1 MRPRARFD
9 ERIKLI
15 DMANKPTEQELRQ
28 QNIAEAV
35 SKSEL
40 FFQKYGKII
49 YGCVAAILLI
59 ALAILAYNRFVLQPK
74 KAAAQEEMFKAEQKF
89 AQGDY
94 ELALNGDDNN
104 LGFEDIIAKYG
115 TKGGEAV
122 YMYAGACA
130 LQLGQFDDAIAYFKK
145 YDGKEKILLSR
156 AQAGIGD
163 AYVGLEEYKTALDW
177 YEKAAKTADN
187 MYAAGYLL
195 KAGMVAE
202 ELGDTAKA
210 LACYKE
216 IKDQYPQAPEASDID
231 KYITRIEF

>member
-1 MRPRARFD
+1 
-9 ERIKLI
+9 
-15 DMANKPTEQELRQ
+15 MANKPTEQELRQ

-49 YGCVAAILLI
+49 YGCVAAVLLI

-74 KAAAQEEMFKAEQKF
+74 KAEAQEELFRAEQKF

-115 TKGGEAV
+115 TKGGESV
-122 YMYAGACA
+122 YLYAGACA
-130 LQLGQFDDAIAYFKK
+130 LQLGQFDKAIEYFKK
-145 YDGKEKILLSR
+145 YDGGDKILLSR

-163 AYVGLEEYKTALDW
+163 ALVGLEDYKGALAA
-177 YEKAAKTADN
+177 YEKAAATVDDLF
-187 MYAAGYLL
+187 AAGYLL

-202 ELGDTAKA
+202 EMGDKDKA
-210 LACYKE
+210 LSLYKE
-216 IKDQYPQAPEASDID
+216 IKDQYPQAPEAMDID

>member
-1 MRPRARFD
+1 
-9 ERIKLI
+9 
-15 DMANKPTEQELRQ
+15 MANKPTEQELRQ

-59 ALAILAYNRFVLQPK
+59 ALAILAYNRFILQPQK
-74 KAAAQEEMFKAEQKF
+74 EKAQAAMYVAEQRF
-89 AQGDY
+89 GAGDF
-94 ELALNGDDNN
+94 ELALNGDDNDM
-104 LGFEDIIAKYG
+104 GFEEIIDTYG
-115 TKGGEAV
+115 VKGGKSV

-130 LQLGQFDDAIAYFKK
+130 LQTGDFDKAIKYFKK
-145 YDGKEKILLSR
+145 YSGEDKILFAR

-163 AYVGLEEYKTALDW
+163 AYVGLEDYKSALAA
-177 YEKAAKTADN
+177 YEKAAATIDN

-195 KAGMVAE
+195 KAGQVAE
-202 ELGDTAKA
+202 ELGDKEKA
-210 LACYKE
+210 LACYNK
-216 IKDQYPQAPEASDID
+216 IKDQYPQSAEASDID

>member
-1 MRPRARFD
+1 
-9 ERIKLI
+9 
-15 DMANKPTEQELRQ
+15 MANKPTEQEIRQ

-35 SKSEL
+35 SKSEI

-74 KAAAQEEMFKAEQKF
+74 KAEAQEEMFRAEQKF

-115 TKGGEAV
+115 TRGGESV
-122 YMYAGACA
+122 YLYAGACA
-130 LQLGQFDDAIAYFKK
+130 LQLGQFDKAIEYFKK
-145 YDGKEKILLSR
+145 YDGKDNILLSR

-163 AYVGLEEYKTALDW
+163 ALVGLEDYKGALAA
-177 YEKAAKTADN
+177 YEKAADTAND
-187 MYAAGYLL
+187 MFSAGYLL
-195 KAGMVAE
+195 KAGLVAE
-202 ELGDTAKA
+202 EMGDKDKA
-210 LACYKE
+210 VSFYKK
-216 IKDQYPQAPEASDID
+216 IKDQYPQAPEAMDID

>member
-1 MRPRARFD
+1 
-9 ERIKLI
+9 
-15 DMANKPTEQELRQ
+15 MANKPTEQEIRQ

-49 YGCVAAILLI
+49 YGCVAAVLLI

-74 KAAAQEEMFKAEQKF
+74 KAEAQEEMFRAEQKF

-115 TKGGEAV
+115 TKGGESV
-122 YMYAGACA
+122 YLYAGACA
-130 LQLGQFDDAIAYFKK
+130 LQLGQFDKAIEYFKK
-145 YDGKEKILLSR
+145 YDGGDKILLSR

-163 AYVGLEEYKTALDW
+163 ALVGLEDYKGALAA
-177 YEKAAKTADN
+177 YEKAAATVDDLF
-187 MYAAGYLL
+187 AAGYLL

-202 ELGDTAKA
+202 EMGDKDKA
-210 LACYKE
+210 LSLYKE
-216 IKDQYPQAPEASDID
+216 IKDQYPQAPEAMDID
-231 KYITRIEF
+231 KYIIRIEF

>member
-1 MRPRARFD
+1 
-9 ERIKLI
+9 
-15 DMANKPTEQELRQ
+15 MANKPTEQELRQ

-49 YGCVAAILLI
+49 YGCVAAVLLI

-74 KAAAQEEMFKAEQKF
+74 KAEAQEEMFRAEQKF

-115 TKGGEAV
+115 TKGGESV
-122 YMYAGACA
+122 YLYAGACA
-130 LQLGQFDDAIAYFKK
+130 LQLGQFDKAIEYFKK
-145 YDGKEKILLSR
+145 YDGGDKILLSR

-163 AYVGLEEYKTALDW
+163 ALVGLEDYKGALAA
-177 YEKAAKTADN
+177 YEKAAATVDDLF
-187 MYAAGYLL
+187 AAGYLL

-202 ELGDTAKA
+202 EMGDKDKA
-210 LACYKE
+210 LSLYKE
-216 IKDQYPQAPEASDID
+216 IKDQYPQAPEAMDID

>member
-1 MRPRARFD
+1 
-9 ERIKLI
+9 
-15 DMANKPTEQELRQ
+15 MANKPTEQELRQ

-49 YGCVAAILLI
+49 YGCVAAVLLI

-74 KAAAQEEMFKAEQKF
+74 KAEAQEEMFRAEQKF

-115 TKGGEAV
+115 TMGGESV
-122 YMYAGACA
+122 YLYAGACA
-130 LQLGQFDDAIAYFKK
+130 LQTGQFDKAVEYFKK
-145 YDGKEKILLSR
+145 YDGGDKILLSR

-163 AYVGLEEYKTALDW
+163 ALVGLEDYPGALAA
-177 YEKAAKTADN
+177 YEKAAATVDDLF
-187 MYAAGYLL
+187 AAGYLL
-195 KAGMVAE
+195 KAGIVAE
-202 ELGDTAKA
+202 EMGDKDKA
-210 LACYKE
+210 LALYKE
-216 IKDQYPQAPEASDID
+216 IKDQYPQAPEAMDID